1 MPLTGKHIFI
11 VEDNVG
17 NRSIILTIL
26 QMAGAK
32 TSFDRW
38 GQQTVSCLQ
47 KAGDVDMIL
56 MDLMLPNGLTGYDVF
71 DQIKAVPEL
80 ADIPIVIVSAS
91 DPNVEMKKARAK
103 GFQGFIPKPIN
114 YNFPTTLATILAGQQ
129 IWGYTVERDDPA
141 IQELL
146 SKSEKGGDS

>member
-1 MPLTGKHIFI
+1 MPLTAKHIFI

-17 NRSIILTIL
+17 NRSIMLTIL

-32 TSFDRW
+32 TSFDQW
-38 GQQTVSCLQ
+38 GRQTVERLQ

-71 DQIKAVPEL
+71 DQIKAIPEL
-80 ADIPIVIVSAS
+80 SNIPVVIVSAS

-103 GFQGFIPKPIN
+103 GFQGFIPKPIS
-114 YNFPTTLATILAGQQ
+114 YNFPITLAAILAGQQ
-129 IWGYTVERDDPA
+129 IWGYTLDKDDPVV
-141 IQELL
+141 QKLL
-146 SKSEKGGDS
+146 SK